1 MRSRLT
7 KTFFRFSLL
16 LILSAFYYESAE
28 AQYVFSNDSL
38 YKAGQENTG
47 RLWGYAFGDF
57 AYKGHADSLTRGN
70 ANQYTGIPKNRNEF
84 AFRRIYL
91 GYDYNIS
98 KKFSASLLL
107 AAEDNFP
114 AGSPPANGTFVLNA
128 NGSSTGDLTLNN
140 KLTFYIKNAYLR
152 WKGVWKGTDFLVG
165 QFST

>member
-1 MRSRLT
+1 MRRKLT
-7 KTFFRFSLL
+7 KTFFRLSLL
-16 LILSAFYYESAE
+16 LMVFAFFYNSSE

-57 AYKGHADSLTRGN
+57 AYKGHADSLSRGN
-70 ANQYTGIPKNRNEF
+70 ANQYSGIPKNRNEF

-114 AGSPPANGTFVLNA
+114 SGT
-128 NGSSTGDLTLNN
+128 
-140 KLTFYIKNAYLR
+140 LR
-152 WKGVWKGTDFLVG
+152 QTAHLF
-165 QFST
+165 

>member
-1 MRSRLT
+1 MKSLNT
-7 KTFFRFSLL
+7 KTLIRYFMPFFMSVFFINSL
-16 LILSAFYYESAE
+16 E
-28 AQYVFSNDSL
+28 AQFVFSNDSAFR
-38 YKAGQENTG
+38 AGDANTG
-47 RLWGYAFGDF
+47 RIWGYAFGDF

-140 KLTFYIKNAYLR
+140 K
-152 WKGVWKGTDFLVG
+152 
-165 QFST
+165 